1 MLYVNTEYT
10 VNLYS
15 LLFGPCAWPRNLNIW
30 EYGFDSTLIFGMFQ
44 MIGSFACFSSISFH
58 YKCYRLMCLRNH
70 TNLSIYVEHHL
81 NFNRNWSLDVRPK
94 SNRFSTV
101 HYIFSY
107 LLLFFFFAS
116 SCSNKCD
123 TEEYSIY
130 DKTCARIVKSHVHRG
145 SWGAEMN
152 TVLRKPSWNRLVV
165 SVFVCV
171 CEREQTREMNK
182 TNAIKTDFNIFACKW
197 ETSANR

>member
-1 MLYVNTEYT
+1 MFSSGKSQIRSVYDQTTFVYKIRNKSTLSSYASKGALLLNLFIFYMLYVNTEYT

-81 NFNRNWSLDVRPK
+81 NFNRN
-94 SNRFSTV
+94 
-101 HYIFSY
+101 
-107 LLLFFFFAS
+107 
-116 SCSNKCD
+116 
-123 TEEYSIY
+123 
-130 DKTCARIVKSHVHRG
+130 
-145 SWGAEMN
+145 
-152 TVLRKPSWNRLVV
+152 
-165 SVFVCV
+165 
-171 CEREQTREMNK
+171 
-182 TNAIKTDFNIFACKW
+182 
-197 ETSANR
+197 

>member
-1 MLYVNTEYT
+1 MVCFKWLAVLPVFHRYHFITNVIDWCVCVITPICLYTLNTT
-10 VNLYS
+10 WTLTAID
-15 LLFGPCAWPRNLNIW
+15 LLMSARNLIAFLL
-30 EYGFDSTLIFGMFQ
+30 YITYFP
-44 MIGSFACFSSISFH
+44 ISF
-58 YKCYRLMCLRNH
+58 Y
-70 TNLSIYVEHHL
+70 
-81 NFNRNWSLDVRPK
+81 
-94 SNRFSTV
+94 
-101 HYIFSY
+101 
-107 LLLFFFFAS
+107 FFFFAS

-130 DKTCARIVKSHVHRG
+130 DKTCARIVESHVHRG

-182 TNAIKTDFNIFACKW
+182 TNAMKTDFNIFACKW